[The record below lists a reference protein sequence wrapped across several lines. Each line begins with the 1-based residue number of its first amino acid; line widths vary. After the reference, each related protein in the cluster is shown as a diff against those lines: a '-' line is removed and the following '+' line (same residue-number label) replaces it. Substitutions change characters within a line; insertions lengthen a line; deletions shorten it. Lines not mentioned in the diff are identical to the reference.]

1 MKQKYLISRSK
12 DNKILLIQEL
22 AEIDK
27 DVLSATCEVTY
38 DDSAIESAIEKG
50 SERLIAV
57 LRTKNFFPPGFYMDK
72 ISGSVMS
79 MYATQ
84 NFQQT
89 EIFVDETEILLKDR
103 EALFALEDAEV
114 ESPEMEE
121 LLEDNFDEDYE
132 GKDAI
137 KNINTPLKL
146 AEDETLDTE
155 ED

>member
-72 ISGSVMS
+72 IS
-79 MYATQ
+79 
-84 NFQQT
+84 
-89 EIFVDETEILLKDR
+89 D
-103 EALFALEDAEV
+103 
-114 ESPEMEE
+114 P
-121 LLEDNFDEDYE
+121 
-132 GKDAI
+132 
-137 KNINTPLKL
+137 
-146 AEDETLDTE
+146 
-155 ED
+155 